1 MHHALKPRTCRS
13 EYCRLRL
20 IPRGEIAAPNTGRHP
35 EAAFFLGLSSIAFA
49 KCPFVFPPAAVLP
62 AATNVFIMQ
71 EEISFRY
78 PKSCIDLLAS
88 GKQVD
93 PATLE
98 PSLKEK
104 TGVLNNHCLG
114 LDYCVSSLR
123 PFSPS
128 EEEKKT
134 PPSTGSFSSSWFDM
148 WSSWCVL
155 KPSWK
160 SLFLNTSDQSN
171 PWKMCFVWLSAD
183 TFSGKMV
190 IFRSQIPTL
199 GLVYQ

>member
-13 EYCRLRL
+13 ECCRLRL
-20 IPRGEIAAPNTGRHP
+20 IPRGEIAAPNTRRHP

-134 PPSTGSFSSSWFDM
+134 PEHWQF
-148 WSSWCVL
+148 
-155 KPSWK
+155 
-160 SLFLNTSDQSN
+160 Q
-171 PWKMCFVWLSAD
+171 
-183 TFSGKMV
+183 
-190 IFRSQIPTL
+190 QQ
-199 GLVYQ
+199 LV